1 MSLSQ
6 IRCVTLSRNQGI
18 FLQSAILSVITQD
31 VSCNYIVY
39 DVGST
44 DSSREV
50 IADYSDQLSSVLVDF
65 DRGPSEGLNRCLM
78 DNDAPFF
85 YYLNADDLVLPGA
98 FAYVLDYFTSH
109 PDCDVLHGAV
119 QIIDQSGNVT
129 RTMLPMNFSLK
140 GYALGY
146 SVVYQQSTFFRSQCL
161 RDVNFNLDNKTCWDG
176 ELIVDLAI
184 AGFKIHKTNT
194 ILGQFRIYPESITGS
209 GRFAEQ
215 IRVDHARI
223 AHKILGRNLR
233 KSEILFGRLLGK
245 CKAIHRRIFELRR
258 VKRLV

>member
-1 MSLSQ
+1 MKIDCFTLAYNQRAYLPFAISSVESQ
-6 IRCVTLSRNQGI
+6 DHLG
-18 FLQSAILSVITQD
+18 
-31 VSCNYIVY
+31 VY
-39 DVGST
+39 FVYNPGST
-44 DSSREV
+44 DQTSEILSNHRG
-50 IADYSDQLSSVLVDF
+50 IATEIYVKSDL
-65 DRGPSEGLNRCLM
+65 GPADGLNTGIGLIESEI
-78 DNDAPFF
+78 F
-85 YYLNADDLVLPGA
+85 YYLNADDLVIPGA
-98 FAYVLDYFTSH
+98 FSFVVDFFESH
-109 PDCDVLHGAV
+109 PEVDVLHGAV
-119 QIIDQSGNVT
+119 QVINQNGLIVKT
-129 RTMLPMNFSLK
+129 LPPIEFSLT

-146 SVVYQQSTFFRSQCL
+146 CVVYQQATFFRSKCFRNL
-161 RDVNFNLDNKTCWDG
+161 NFNINNRTCWDG
-176 ELIVDLAI
+176 ELIVDIAL

-194 ILGQFRIYPESITGS
+194 LLGQFRIYPESITGS